1 MRVTILLIVSIIIGL
16 LSGCMLPREEELLP
30 PDLLKPEEV
39 EFRTIEV
46 ERGTIQDILEDYV
59 VAGSSI
65 HYDMTFH
72 NRSGFLAELD
82 VRTGQMVEAGDIL
95 ARLDT
100 DSLEI
105 DIQRQQIMVEK
116 LTLSLE
122 EITRTSGSRF
132 ARRHAELDLEMA
144 ELLLTQLED
153 ELEKSTIIAPVDGEI
168 VFLSSYRIGE
178 FVPGR
183 SIILT
188 IADPAHIQFEYSG
201 NQVLRIRQGMEADI
215 VVDSQSIK
223 ASVSMIPSNVPQE
236 DRDRYRNTVIFTAKN
251 PAGIPAGVRI
261 GSRYSFSIFMEEKN
275 DVIIIPST
283 ATSNFLG
290 QSFVQILED
299 GMRTERDID
308 IGIVTRT
315 HVEVLAGLEEGEML
329 IVGIER

>member
-1 MRVTILLIVSIIIGL
+1 
-16 LSGCMLPREEELLP
+16 MLPREEELLP

-39 EFRTIEV
+39 VFRTIEV
-46 ERGTIQDILEDYV
+46 ERGSIQDILEDFV
-59 VAGSSI
+59 IAGSSV

-82 VRTGQMVEAGDIL
+82 VRAGQMVQAGDIL

-100 DSLEI
+100 GSLEI

-116 LTLSLE
+116 LTLTLE
-122 EITRTSGSRF
+122 EVTRTSSSSYT
-132 ARRHAELDLEMA
+132 RRHAELDLEMA

-153 ELEKSTIIAPVDGEI
+153 ELEKSTIVAPVAGEV
-168 VFLSSYRIGE
+168 VFLNTYKIGE

-188 IADPAHIQFEYSG
+188 IADPEHIHFEYNGTQLS
-201 NQVLRIRQGMEADI
+201 RIRQGMEAEI
-215 VVDSQSIK
+215 VIDSKSIK
-223 ASVSMIPSNVPQE
+223 ASVSMIPSNAPQE
-236 DRDRYRNTVIFTAKN
+236 ERDRFRNTVIFTANN
-251 PAGIPAGVRI
+251 PSDIPTNVRI
-261 GSRYSFSIFMEEKN
+261 GSRYNFSIFIEEKT

-283 ATSNFLG
+283 AMSNFLG
-290 QSFVQILED
+290 QNFVQVLD
-299 GMRTERDID
+299 NGMRTERDLD

-329 IVGIER
+329 IIGIER